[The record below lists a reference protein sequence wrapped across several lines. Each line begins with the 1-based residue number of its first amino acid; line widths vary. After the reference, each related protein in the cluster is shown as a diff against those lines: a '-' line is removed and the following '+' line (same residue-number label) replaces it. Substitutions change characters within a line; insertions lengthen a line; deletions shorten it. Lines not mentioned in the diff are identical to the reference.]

1 MLLFV
6 VGLLYVVVAAFQRTS
21 WSIAA
26 AVLAG
31 NAALWALLSEQGTS
45 VLLHP
50 QMWIIPPALC
60 VLAAAQLNR
69 TQLRASQLTGIRYA
83 SMVLI
88 YLSSTVEMFVT
99 GVGDSILAP
108 MLLAG
113 LAVIGAMMGI
123 VMQIRAFLYLGT
135 SFLFLSIVTMVWH
148 ASTHINHSWPWW
160 AFGIGLGL
168 AILAMFGVFEKRRQ
182 DILQVIGTMKEWD
195 A

>member
-1 MLLFV
+1 
-6 VGLLYVVVAAFQRTS
+6 
-21 WSIAA
+21 
-26 AVLAG
+26 
-31 NAALWALLSEQGTS
+31 
-45 VLLHP
+45 
-50 QMWIIPPALC
+50 MWIIPPALC